1 MSTTTPSGYTGLG
14 QVQAVPA
21 SLPRTCSPERLVEFL
36 HRAAAPRR
44 GEPRLGYPASYFRWL
59 AAIPGRDRYMDAA
72 LIDDDRNIVGA
83 AISRPLTLGMWS
95 NVKLRAAIRD
105 AIAGGGSDRSA
116 KGWVRYL
123 TREKDADLAMA
134 MAHLLPEEHYAL
146 KAAVIEF
153 LHLDP
158 DLAGQGR
165 EQVLLDVILSEAR
178 AAGYDYVLCWGED
191 VPLKSARA
199 TRAVAAEA
207 VLETLPEGDAGLLR
221 LYNFARYGAQAVRLW
236 VRARRAAAARTIRQT
251 RLRLRKK
258 ASALRYRV
266 SGIRRRRPGD
276 AGKVAGAGD
285 PGSPAGPRCAPP
297 DTRPVA
303 SEPPPSSAGTRHPT
317 PDTLATFDGALI
329 RRVAGPSLPLTDD
342 LVERLRDL
350 MGDTQENYGIFP
362 TYDGARL
369 RALLTPAHDASRFH
383 TVYASQ
389 PGDGPS
395 ILATGLGHDVLTYVA
410 TKGDQVLA
418 CLFGHRLPWFTAD
431 GQAEE
436 TWVIR
441 AVYFSRHLGLLRR
454 ADVVQRC
461 ADAAATQYGIR
472 RVLMLRPA
480 GLGEHFLSRI
490 VLGTQRRPDR
500 LLLRYIPLSESA
512 LAEEAVLARRLPIGY
527 I

>member
-1 MSTTTPSGYTGLG
+1 M
-14 QVQAVPA
+14 PA
-21 SLPRTCSPERLVEFL
+21 SLPRTCSPERLAEFF

-44 GEPRLGYPASYFRWL
+44 GQPRLGYPASYFRWL
-59 AAIPGRDRYMDAA
+59 AAIPGRDSYMDAA

-105 AIAGGGSDRSA
+105 AIAGSGSDRSA

-134 MAHLLPEEHYAL
+134 LAHLLPEEHYAL

-153 LHLDP
+153 LQLDP
-158 DLAGQGR
+158 DLAGQGC
-165 EQVLLDVILSEAR
+165 EQVLLDVILNEAR
-178 AAGYDYVLCWGED
+178 AAGYDYVLCWDED
-191 VPLKSARA
+191 APLKSGRA
-199 TRAVAAEA
+199 ARAVAAEA

-221 LYNFARYGAQAVRLW
+221 LYNLARYGARAARLW
-236 VRARRAAAARTIRQT
+236 VRARRAAAARWLVRARCWLLGVGYWALGKVLGT
-251 RLRLRKK
+251 RGRGLWIGRG
-258 ASALRYRV
+258 
-266 SGIRRRRPGD
+266 SGATDRRPA
-276 AGKVAGAGD
+276 AGGQRMAAT
-285 PGSPAGPRCAPP
+285 GSGTQHPSPVTQPPLP
-297 DTRPVA
+297 DTR
-303 SEPPPSSAGTRHPT
+303 
-317 PDTLATFDGALI
+317 TFDGALI

-350 MGDTQENYGIFP
+350 MADTQENYGIFP

-369 RALLTPAHDASRFH
+369 RALLTPAHDAARFP

-431 GQAEE
+431 GRAEE

-461 ADAAATQYGIR
+461 VEAAAAQYGIR

-480 GLGEHFLSRI
+480 GLGEHFFSRF

-527 I
+527 V